1 MQREHQT
8 HREKNSP
15 EYRAQHTPQ
24 AGQNQGCK
32 VCDEPA
38 SPSSAAES
46 RTRDENGRPE
56 KRPQVA
62 SKDEHE
68 KAVG

>member
-1 MQREHQT
+1 MQREQKT

-15 EYRAQHTPQ
+15 AYRAQHTPK
-24 AGQNQGCK
+24 ADRNDGCQK
-32 VCDEPA
+32 CDEPA

-56 KRPQVA
+56 KRPLVA